1 MSERRM
7 FNPTP
12 ELPDDTPID
21 QVEFSPRVRDVL
33 VAAGQ
38 KTVDEVRET
47 ADETLMSFQD
57 LGKAS
62 VAHLRDTL
70 GLQPPNLT
78 TRREKTD
85 IPTLLSADIL
95 ALLLHVRVAHPLLWN
110 VSCRTPAI
118 PPKADADR
126 EAADV
131 RKVRN
136 CPAII
141 RSRP

>member
-7 FNPTP
+7 LNPTP

-95 ALLLHVRVAHPLLWN
+95 ALRLQPPFVHRRLWN
-110 VSCRTPAI
+110 FVH
-118 PPKADADR
+118 
-126 EAADV
+126 
-131 RKVRN
+131 
-136 CPAII
+136 I
-141 RSRP
+141 RSASTS

>member
-1 MSERRM
+1 ML
-7 FNPTP
+7 NPTP

-85 IPTLLSADIL
+85 MPTLLSADIL
-95 ALLLHVRVAHPLLWN
+95 VLRLQKL
-110 VSCRTPAI
+110 S
-118 PPKADADR
+118 PPIR
-126 EAADV
+126 EVTICA
-131 RKVRN
+131 
-136 CPAII
+136 
-141 RSRP
+141 S